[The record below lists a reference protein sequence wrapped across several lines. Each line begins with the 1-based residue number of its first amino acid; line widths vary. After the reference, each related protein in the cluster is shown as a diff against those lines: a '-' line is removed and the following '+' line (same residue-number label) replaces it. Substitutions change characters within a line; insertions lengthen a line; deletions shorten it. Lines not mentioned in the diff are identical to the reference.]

1 MAATWSLLCLRY
13 VFMFLCFGFHVW
25 STVFF
30 LLHPPLNLR
39 KRLLRLPDPHSPPFS
54 SFRFRNPIPISL
66 RAAGSWDPHLSAPL
80 ERSSS
85 VYQPP
90 PPPPMP
96 LVLIFLFLRLPPGAA
111 VQRHTFPANP
121 AVTSRSSGS
130 GKRWE
135 LCALQ
140 ISPPRRA
147 SPSPSPRITTQPR
160 PSLLLSDR

>member
-90 PPPPMP
+90 PLPRRC
-96 LVLIFLFLRLPPGAA
+96 LSFLFSYFSDSLPVLLSKDTPSQPTQLSRLAPAVRGSGGNSALSKSARLAGHLPPL
-111 VQRHTFPANP
+111 PL
-121 AVTSRSSGS
+121 
-130 GKRWE
+130 E
-135 LCALQ
+135 
-140 ISPPRRA
+140 
-147 SPSPSPRITTQPR
+147 
-160 PSLLLSDR
+160 

>member
-90 PPPPMP
+90 PS
-96 LVLIFLFLRLPPGAA
+96 
-111 VQRHTFPANP
+111 PAD
-121 AVTSRSSGS
+121 ASRSYF
-130 GKRWE
+130 
-135 LCALQ
+135 L
-140 ISPPRRA
+140 ISPTPSRCCCPKTHLPSQPSCHVSLQRFGEAVGTLRSPNQPA
-147 SPSPSPRITTQPR
+147 SPGI
-160 PSLLLSDR
+160 SLPFP

>member
-66 RAAGSWDPHLSAPL
+66 HARWLLGP
-80 ERSSS
+80 SSLC
-85 VYQPP
+85 P
-90 PPPPMP
+90 
-96 LVLIFLFLRLPPGAA
+96 
-111 VQRHTFPANP
+111 
-121 AVTSRSSGS
+121 SR
-130 GKRWE
+130 KKQ
-135 LCALQ
+135 LCV
-140 ISPPRRA
+140 ST
-147 SPSPSPRITTQPR
+147 SPSPADASRSYFLISPTPSRCCCPKTHLPSQPSCHV
-160 PSLLLSDR
+160 SLQRFGEAVGTLRSPNQPASPGISLPFP